1 MCNPGQVH
9 HHPQGEL
16 GATCVRT
23 HSLHP
28 SCVCIPPCTPVSVHP
43 FLHPHSAC
51 TNPCTS
57 DACAPLLLPPL
68 SRDPPSCFGCTHS
81 CTPTLYTPIPAPPAA
96 HVPAPGRHIPSPC
109 VARGRPS
116 RRPAVVHVCPQ
127 AADGPLRR
135 AVTTCCPRTRVENRA
150 CLGTRFDE

>member
-9 HHPQGEL
+9 HHPQGKL

-57 DACAPLLLPPL
+57 DACTPLLLPSL
-68 SRDPPSCFGCTHS
+68 SRDPP
-81 CTPTLYTPIPAPPAA
+81 TPALHAPTPAPPLCTHQSLHPPRCACTRSL
-96 HVPAPGRHIPSPC
+96 HTPSPC
-109 VARGRPS
+109 AARGGPS
-116 RRPAVVHVCPQ
+116 RRPAAAHVCPQ
-127 AADGPLRR
+127 AADGSLRR
-135 AVTTCCPRTRVENRA
+135 AVTTRCPRTRVENRA